1 MSRRV
6 MRYNRMVSF
15 LLVLCAPV
23 GLLLMWLRRCTWD
36 RVTKST
42 ISALVAVLVLCFLSV
57 RFQAP
62 QWEPGGVELIGDG
75 TQIKVYG
82 PPIPSDLAKAVS
94 VQPSSIVVVIDDT
107 APTPVP
113 IYVYCNT
120 GGRQYH
126 SAECEYV
133 YPHTARVTLLDA
145 LNGGYSKCSKCNAP
159 FEYEIN
165 N

>member
-1 MSRRV
+1 

-62 QWEPGGVELIGDG
+62 QWEPGGVELIGNG

-145 LNGGYSKCSKCNAP
+145 LNGGYSKCGKCNAP